1 MYEAE
6 AESSQHSPSDEVP
19 SFTLAP
25 ETEAEAGSSSSSN
38 GRAEDGS
45 SVPDAEKAPA
55 VSELESASFV
65 GPAGEELAA
74 AKSNNNNNNNNNDN
88 NNSSNSNNLA
98 PGASWRP
105 SSQNSARRT
114 FSVSTVPPVDGGIL
128 GACTPSL
135 PPASPSSP
143 AIAAD
148 ARRGSPSRP
157 NIHTLT
163 STDDLFENMERQV
176 RLGSIASVTGR
187 VWNDSRRRMHSSKR
201 SYRRLVFK
209 NGECNISH
217 VNIKKRKRRFLADI
231 FTTLVDIK
239 WRYTLLLFICAFI
252 ITWVLFALVW
262 WLIGFAHE
270 DFAPNRP
277 KSWIPCVEHV
287 TGFTTALLFS
297 IETQHTIGY
306 GKRVVTANCPEAV
319 LMVMMQSC
327 LGVIIQVSSLKL
339 RLK

>member
-6 AESSQHSPSDEVP
+6 AESNQQSPSDEVP
-19 SFTLAP
+19 TFTLAADAEP
-25 ETEAEAGSSSSSN
+25 EAASRSSSSSGGN
-38 GRAEDGS
+38 RGADEPRKS
-45 SVPDAEKAPA
+45 SMASSGPDVDKEANVVSALEAATFVGAAADEAA
-55 VSELESASFV
+55 VSAAATNNNL
-65 GPAGEELAA
+65 PAGA
-74 AKSNNNNNNNNNDN
+74 
-88 NNSSNSNNLA
+88 
-98 PGASWRP
+98 GWRP
-105 SSQNSARRT
+105 NAQAPARRT

-128 GACTPSL
+128 GVCNPSL

-143 AIAAD
+143 AIAAAAVD
-148 ARRGSPSRP
+148 TRRGSPSRP
-157 NIHTLT
+157 NLHTLT
-163 STDDLFENMERQV
+163 STDDLFDNMERQT
-176 RLGSIASVTGR
+176 RLGSVASVTGR

-262 WLIGFAHE
+262 WLIGFAHD
-270 DFAPNRP
+270 DFAPQRP
-277 KSWIPCVEHV
+277 EKWIPCVEQV
-287 TGFTTALLFS
+287 SGFTTALLFS

-306 GKRVVTANCPEAV
+306 GKRVVTDNCPEAV

-327 LGVIIQVSSLKL
+327 LGVIIQVRPSRKIG
-339 RLK
+339 